1 MQDLSWF
8 YSEGSGEAARLRRGP
23 DGGLQQNWGHGSG
36 RRGKKKPGRI
46 AEAAMCQFCGPCVA
60 SWLSWAAEEGKV

>member
-23 DGGLQQNWGHGSG
+23 DGGLQQNWGHGEVGEGARKSL
-36 RRGKKKPGRI
+36 
-46 AEAAMCQFCGPCVA
+46 AELQKQQCA
-60 SWLSWAAEEGKV
+60 SSVDLVWPAG